1 MIISDS
7 SPLIHLTR
15 LGKINYL
22 LKLKSPLFIPK
33 AVYTEVIAAGKK
45 ENRIE
50 AQIIEKLIEQGK
62 IIVKPVKIDDSF
74 VPSLGQGEREALEL
88 ANREKLLL
96 LVDDRKARNIAHHFE
111 LQHQTTILTI
121 LELLIAKMIDLAEYK
136 GNLKKYAEDSWVSAD
151 IIQEFLEKGEKLG

>member
-33 AVYTEVIAAGKK
+33 AVYAEVITAGKE
-45 ENRIE
+45 ENRVE

-62 IIVKPVKIDDSF
+62 IIVKPVTIDESF
-74 VPSLGQGEREALEL
+74 APSLGQGEREALEL

-96 LVDDRKARNIAHHFE
+96 IVDDRKARNIAQHFE

-121 LELLIAKMIDLAEYK
+121 FELLVAKMIDLTDYK
-136 GNLKKYAEDSWVSAD
+136 GNLKKYAEDSWISAD
-151 IIQEFLEKGEKLG
+151 ILQEFLEKGENFG